1 MTLVELFPQPMWI
14 TELKARDKKSAIR
27 ELLEHLVHQGK
38 LKDDAA
44 KKAEKAI
51 QKRESQ
57 GSTAIGKGLAIP
69 HAKNCPFIKEVLGVF
84 ARSREGMHFDAVD
97 GGLVHVFFLVISPE
111 DKAVQHLD
119 IMKRIAR
126 LHMDEK
132 TLRFLA
138 TDEKLS
144 TLQEIFKEADD
155 SFS

>member
-1 MTLVELFPQPMWI
+1 MWI

-27 ELLEHLVHQGK
+27 ELLEHLVLQGK
-38 LKDDAA
+38 LKEDAA
-44 KKAEKAI
+44 RKAEKAI

-84 ARSREGMHFDAVD
+84 GRSREGMPFESVD
-97 GGLVHVFFLVISPE
+97 GGLVHVIFLVISPE

-138 TDEKLS
+138 KDEKLS